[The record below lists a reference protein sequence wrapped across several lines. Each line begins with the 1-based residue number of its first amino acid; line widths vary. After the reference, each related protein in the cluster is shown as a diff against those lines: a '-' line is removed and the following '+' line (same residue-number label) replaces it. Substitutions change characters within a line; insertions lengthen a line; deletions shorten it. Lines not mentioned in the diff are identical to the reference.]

1 MINKEFKFI
10 NDSQPQEQFI
20 QNLEDLQIYY
30 FDLNKWRNQK
40 YNRSNL
46 VQITP
51 KIKLKMFPLSRS
63 SLDFRMDYCL
73 MQI

>member
-30 FDLNKWRNQK
+30 FDLNK
-40 YNRSNL
+40 
-46 VQITP
+46 
-51 KIKLKMFPLSRS
+51 
-63 SLDFRMDYCL
+63 
-73 MQI
+73 